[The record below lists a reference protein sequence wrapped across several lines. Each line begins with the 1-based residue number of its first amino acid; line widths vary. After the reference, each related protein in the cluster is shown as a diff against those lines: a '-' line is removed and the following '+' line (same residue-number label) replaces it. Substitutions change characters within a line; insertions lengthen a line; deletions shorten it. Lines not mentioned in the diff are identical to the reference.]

1 MATEKGSGFRG
12 LGVTSASGPFG
23 PYGDTWLLSA
33 RKGLG
38 FGVLSVTSALI

>member
-23 PYGDTWLLSA
+23 PYGDTF
-33 RKGLG
+33 R
-38 FGVLSVTSALI
+38 VLSVTSALI